1 MEYTNEF
8 LMGMFAAYMGCEV
21 QSKISGKTYKTIGI
35 RYKESCFIICTG
47 YTASK
52 DELHLYPKN
61 LIPIL
66 TPLSEISDDDAVE
79 VAKIMKIPQHERAK
93 LFGCDENNY
102 YTIGRH
108 IRKEII
114 ETCLVD
120 VFYLQGAVIDYLR
133 SKKYDCGY
141 LHISSLITAGLA
153 VKATK

>member
-21 QSKISGKTYKTIGI
+21 QSKTSGKTYKTIGI

-61 LIPIL
+61 LMPIL

-79 VAKIMKIPQHERAK
+79 VAKICNGNETEKQFILDFSIVKKGYQIGAPQK
-93 LFGCDENNY
+93 GILFTRE
-102 YTIGRH
+102 
-108 IRKEII
+108 
-114 ETCLVD
+114 V
-120 VFYLQGAVIDYLR
+120 VDYLR

-141 LHISSLITAGLA
+141 LHISSLIEAGLA